1 MTDTNY
7 RTARVVSGFFQLLG
21 FSLVAIGILVV
32 VQLFNEPPTDDMT
45 LGFTVIFAGGA
56 IISGLLIV
64 MAAQLV
70 KATVE
75 TADNTWETIQVL
87 RRIEAGLGRREP
99 VIADEDRIRV

>member
-1 MTDTNY
+1 MTSTSY

-21 FSLVAIGILVV
+21 FSLVAIGIAVV
-32 VQLFNEPPTDDMT
+32 YQVFKEPPSDEFA
-45 LGFTVIFAGGA
+45 LGIAVIVVGGA

-75 TADNTWETIQVL
+75 TADNTWETVQILQ
-87 RRIEAGLGRREP
+87 RIETSLNRREP
-99 VIADEDRIRV
+99 VIRDEDRIRL